1 MTPQPQALPSTNAP
15 SAVVLLGVQRFNPT
29 LSEAVKALG
38 ATGRMAVITA
48 GWQEREAEDDELGSH
63 LGGRIVNLRLHARGE
78 ELFAEDPEL
87 RAAHRDRQDALRHR
101 QDFYRIRLEHALEAD
116 QVIGLRAA
124 PPEIAIDEAEISIGA
139 IRELDRTHLLG
150 CAKEHARF
158 EERVQAATRPSVLRH
173 REELSRILVGCDSIG
188 IAGGHVATVINR
200 LSLFGIG
207 QLAAGKAVFAWS
219 GGAMALTSRIVLFH
233 DQPPQGPGATEVLDA
248 GLCLAPGV
256 VALPQ
261 PEQRLHLDQQ
271 VRLDRMVRRFSP
283 DRCLLLPSRSWAL
296 LRGGKV
302 EQSDGV
308 SELLPGGA
316 HQLLPGD
323 HQQPPPHKKG
333 PALSPRKGARR

>member
-1 MTPQPQALPSTNAP
+1 MTPQSMPPSTTPA
-15 SAVVLLGVQRFNPT
+15 AVVLLGVQRFHPT

-38 ATGRMAVITA
+38 VSGRMAVITA
-48 GWQEREAEDDELGSH
+48 GWQEREAEDDELSAH
-63 LGGRIVNLRLHARGE
+63 LGGRTVNLRLHARGE

-87 RAAHRDRQDALRHR
+87 RAAHRERQDALRHR

-116 QVIGLRAA
+116 QVIGVRAA
-124 PPEIAIDEAEISIGA
+124 PPEIALDEAEISIGA

-158 EERVQAATRPSVLRH
+158 EERIQTATRPSVQRH

-188 IAGGHVATVINR
+188 IAGGHVATLINR

-207 QLAAGKAVFAWS
+207 QLAAGKTVFAWS
-219 GGAMALTSRIVLFH
+219 GGAMAITSRLVLFH

-248 GLCLAPGV
+248 GLGLASGV

-261 PEQRLHLDQQ
+261 PEQRLHLDQHA
-271 VRLDRMVRRFSP
+271 RLDRMVRRFVP
-283 DRCLLLPSRSWAL
+283 DRCFLLPSRSWVS
-296 LRGGKV
+296 LRAGKL
-302 EQSDGV
+302 EASDGV

-316 HQLLPGD
+316 HQLLPND
-323 HQQPPPHKKG
+323 QKQPPPHKKG
-333 PALSPRKGARR
+333 PALTSKKGGRK